1 VCVSNQPPQDG
12 ESSPAEEET
21 HCAEGQSVS
30 PPHVHDGSHSIL
42 DEAPFVLGRVTWV
55 QVTGAVFEHRP
66 VMVVV
71 VVMVIVVVVGACSWW
86 GVFCYRHAGVLH
98 HL

>member
-12 ESSPAEEET
+12 ESSPADEEA
-21 HCAEGQSVS
+21 HCAEGQSVAPS
-30 PPHVHDGSHSIL
+30 HVHDGGHSVL
-42 DEAPFVLGRVTWV
+42 DEAPFVLGRGTWV
-55 QVTGAVFEHRP
+55 QVTGTVFEHCP

-71 VVMVIVVVVGACSWW
+71 VVVMVVVVVGACSCW
-86 GVFCYRHAGVLH
+86 GVLCYRHAGVLH